1 MNRTA
6 RFASAAL
13 AITLSAVPLFAKSDA
28 MSLIP
33 GDAVSVGVVH
43 LAELRQSPLSS
54 TLFQQTDKISTH
66 GDAEKFLTDA
76 GLQPSKDVDL
86 LVVSTSPKTALG
98 TEADILVAA
107 EGRFNVE
114 RLTKAL
120 VDRGAVKKGAYYV
133 LAEKND
139 KGQTAVVAFPDDHLA
154 LMGTEGAVTEALAT
168 RSQGGGGTFMSASG
182 LGRDAARIDAH
193 ASAWVIFD
201 VARVTRLTG
210 VPHVGAS
217 AQGQALSSAIKN
229 VSTVAVWAT
238 DAGDSLKLGGFGLT
252 GDAETLGLLED
263 TLRGA
268 LAAMRLA
275 VQDKSPELVSVLRKF
290 TVTRTNDSVAI
301 SGSIGADTLRNFAA
315 KKSASK

>member
-13 AITLSAVPLFAKSDA
+13 ALTLSAAPLFAKSDA

-54 TLFQQTDKISTH
+54 TLFQQTDKISTQ

-98 TEADILVAA
+98 SEADILVAA
-107 EGRFNVE
+107 EGRFNID

-120 VDRGAVKKGAYYV
+120 VERGAVKKGAYYV
-133 LAEKND
+133 LPEKND
-139 KGQTAVVAFPDDHLA
+139 KGQTAAVAFPDEHLA
-154 LMGTEGAVTEALAT
+154 LMGTEGAVSEALAT

-193 ASAWVIFD
+193 ASAWAIFD

-210 VPHVGAS
+210 VPHVGSS

-229 VSTVAVWAT
+229 VSTVAIWAT

-301 SGSIGADTLRNFAA
+301 SGSIAGDTLRNFAA